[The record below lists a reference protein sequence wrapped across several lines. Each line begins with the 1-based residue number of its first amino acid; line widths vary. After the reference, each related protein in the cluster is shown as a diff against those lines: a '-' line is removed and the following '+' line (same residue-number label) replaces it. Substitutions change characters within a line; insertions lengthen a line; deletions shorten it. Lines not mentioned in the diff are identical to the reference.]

1 MANNDAI
8 APNLAVSMELHR
20 ELVNARPRDFDSLAS
35 FRARINYIKN
45 RLEKTD
51 FSMNDKAY
59 TWIVLNGIA
68 SEYSDLH
75 ARCVARLLT
84 APLTWNDL
92 MAEFQSQLAGGEE
105 ATAFTAG
112 DRRDPNIVL
121 DHVELSSE
129 GLEFTFPAG
138 SERLVNEY
146 CIEVN
151 RKRSFLQTTAAARVL
166 KALHQPVTAR
176 RMVVPAPRRVK
187 VTEHPESRFALQFE
201 HTRGAAQFKKDAI
214 LFDYP
219 SNSTSDDKT
228 LILPAKPQEDLREEL
243 SSLGSKMVHY
253 AWYTWFES
261 LGLKH

>member
-1 MANNDAI
+1 MVSNDAI

-20 ELVNARPRDFDSLAS
+20 ELVNAHPRDFDNLAS
-35 FRARINYIKN
+35 FRTRINYLKES
-45 RLEKTD
+45 LENTD

-151 RKRSFLQTTAAARVL
+151 KRSCTV
-166 KALHQPVTAR
+166 
-176 RMVVPAPRRVK
+176 
-187 VTEHPESRFALQFE
+187 
-201 HTRGAAQFKKDAI
+201 
-214 LFDYP
+214 
-219 SNSTSDDKT
+219 
-228 LILPAKPQEDLREEL
+228 QEERHFIRL
-243 SSLGSKMVHY
+243 SIQ
-253 AWYTWFES
+253 
-261 LGLKH
+261 